1 VIRVTTSWGSGKATE
16 GGLGFGGGAGELGL
30 MHGDT
35 AVMARRCAA
44 MFQLRLAGIGRRV
57 TAQASMEYEEDEMQ
71 ERRSRAVLGYA
82 SHSELKRGSTSV
94 MSSSGRNAFLCP
106 TLARTRLQMGRRGRA
121 KQGESTSMS
130 NLKMLRWWR
139 HYTAAMAIPV
149 SPLRTREQ
157 ARERK

>member
-1 VIRVTTSWGSGKATE
+1 MASRGSGKATE

-35 AVMARRCAA
+35 AVMARRCTA

-57 TAQASMEYEEDEMQ
+57 TAQASTEYEEDETQ
-71 ERRSRAVLGYA
+71 ERSRVVLGCA
-82 SHSELKRGSTSV
+82 SHGELKRGGTSV

-106 TLARTRLQMGRRGRA
+106 TLARTRLQMGRLGRA
-121 KQGESTSMS
+121 KQGESTSTS
-130 NLKMLRWWR
+130 NLKMLWWWR

-149 SPLRTREQ
+149 SPLRT
-157 ARERK
+157 